1 MLLENPYSFTSIE
14 FYPFIFISANFI
26 GINRVLSFTIR
37 YVFSDTH
44 IHTSWNQDPWAWL
57 LVCCVIFDKSHPLQ
71 GQRISTCKM
80 TGLNEMIS

>member
-26 GINRVLSFTIR
+26 GINRVLSFTIW

-44 IHTSWNQDPWAWL
+44 THTHVLESRPLGLVACL
-57 LVCCVIFDKSHPLQ
+57 LCDL
-71 GQRISTCKM
+71 
-80 TGLNEMIS
+80 